1 MPDDA
6 TDLSYW
12 VTQNLPLDDS
22 LRLHLLS
29 INNAIQRLRCALSMI
44 IKVTDLSYW
53 VKQNLSLDDS
63 LRLHLLSINNVIQR
77 LRCALSMIIKVTGP
91 TGVLLEPILLT

>member
-44 IKVTDLSYW
+44 IKVT
-53 VKQNLSLDDS
+53 
-63 LRLHLLSINNVIQR
+63 
-77 LRCALSMIIKVTGP
+77 GP
-91 TGVLLEPILLT
+91 RGVLLEPNIIDFTIAEKGVL

>member
-1 MPDDA
+1 MIGSLISLQAILVRRTKSELQKWNETLSPEKMPDDA
-6 TDLSYW
+6 TELSYW

-44 IKVTDLSYW
+44 IKV
-53 VKQNLSLDDS
+53 N
-63 LRLHLLSINNVIQR
+63 
-77 LRCALSMIIKVTGP
+77 
-91 TGVLLEPILLT
+91 